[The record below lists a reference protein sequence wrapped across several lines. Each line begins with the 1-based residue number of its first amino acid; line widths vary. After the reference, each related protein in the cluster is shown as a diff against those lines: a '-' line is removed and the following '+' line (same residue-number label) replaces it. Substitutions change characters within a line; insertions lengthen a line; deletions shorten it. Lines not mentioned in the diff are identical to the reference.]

1 MSRSYNWILL
11 FVAIVIILAADFSF
25 SQDGNIVYVQ
35 TWEFQMPDGGS
46 WTEFDSLATLLNEN
60 VVKKNPK
67 IVSQRIIRHQWGS
80 DSRQL
85 IIIREY
91 AKIEDL
97 VLDDDNTGNELFRAY
112 WKTDEERKAFN
123 QAYRKYWRGYHSDE
137 IYQEFSGAR
146 K

>member
-1 MSRSYNWILL
+1 MTNSFKLFSIL
-11 FVAIVIILAADFSF
+11 VVMVIIFTADFSS

-35 TWEFQMPDGGS
+35 TWEFEMPEGGS
-46 WTEFDSLATLLNEN
+46 WAEFDSLASLLNEN
-60 VVKKNPK
+60 VVKKDPK
-67 IVSQRIIRHQWGS
+67 ILSQRIIRHQWGS

-97 VLDDDNTGNELFRAY
+97 VLDDDTGSELFRSY
-112 WKTDEERKAFN
+112 WKTDEERKEFN
-123 QAYRKYWRGYHSDE
+123 QAFRRYWQGYHSDE

>member
-1 MSRSYNWILL
+1 VTIFILT
-11 FVAIVIILAADFSF
+11 AEFSF

-35 TWEFQMPDGGS
+35 TWEFQMPEGGS
-46 WTEFDSLATLLNEN
+46 WAEFDSLATLLNEN
-60 VVKKNPK
+60 VTKKNPK

-97 VLDDDNTGNELFRAY
+97 VLDDDNTGNELFRAH

-123 QAYRKYWRGYHSDE
+123 QAFRKYWRGYHSDE

>member
-67 IVSQRIIRHQWGS
+67 IVSQRIVRHQWGS

-123 QAYRKYWRGYHSDE
+123 QAFRKYWRGHHSDE

>member
-1 MSRSYNWILL
+1 MTNSYKLFSIL
-11 FVAIVIILAADFSF
+11 FVTVFILTAEFSF

-35 TWEFQMPDGGS
+35 TWEFQMPEGGS
-46 WTEFDSLATLLNEN
+46 WAEFDSLATLLNEN
-60 VVKKNPK
+60 VTKKNPK

-97 VLDDDNTGNELFRAY
+97 VLDDDNTGNELFRAH

-123 QAYRKYWRGYHSDE
+123 QAFRK
-137 IYQEFSGAR
+137 
-146 K
+146 

>member
-1 MSRSYNWILL
+1 MSNSYKWLSIL
-11 FVAIVIILAADFSF
+11 FVMVIILTADFSF

-35 TWEFQMPDGGS
+35 TWEFEMPEGGS
-46 WTEFDSLATLLNEN
+46 WAEFDSLATLLNEN
-60 VVKKNPK
+60 VVKKDAK
-67 IVSQRIIRHQWGS
+67 ILSQRIVRHQWGS

-85 IIIREY
+85 IVIREY
-91 AKIEDL
+91 ANIEDL
-97 VLDDDNTGNELFRAY
+97 VLDDDTGSELFRAY

-123 QAYRKYWRGYHSDE
+123 KAFRKYWQGHHSDE